1 MAKTKGN
8 KGPYSMWELAGYLK
22 SFRGRLAGGFIL
34 LMAANALAITIP
46 WILKDAIEG
55 LRKGSSP
62 DLLLWPALAI
72 AAAAVFQAVVRIAS
86 RHMFLGVSRGVE
98 YDIRTE
104 LFRRLQSLSPSFF
117 QKTTTGDIMSRATN
131 DLNAVRM
138 VLGPGVTHGLNSIII
153 YLFVVSAMAAI
164 SLQLTFFA
172 VILFPLWLLG
182 MRRFFRSLNEISRRS
197 QETLGDISTKI
208 HENLSGMMVVKL
220 FVQEDHERRAFGKL
234 NDAYLDLTARH
245 AKLRAFI
252 FALMTALGGVGALVI
267 LYLGGRWVIAGD
279 ITLGAFVAFNSYLAM
294 LLWPTL
300 ALGWILGLFQQGKAS
315 WERLSWILKQK
326 PDVRTVGV
334 EPSRPVRGEIEVR
347 GLRFAYD
354 GGPDVL
360 KGLSFRLSPGEKV
373 AMVGGI
379 GSGKSTLVSLLTGL
393 LPAPVETVFLDGMD
407 VNRYSHEALRKAVAL
422 VPQDPFLFSRTV
434 HDNVAF
440 GGDAPPFEAVRAAT
454 DAARFTVEIER
465 FPDGFQAMIGERG
478 LTLSTGQRQRTT
490 IARGIVENHRILI
503 LDDVLSSLDA
513 ETAREILEEIRR
525 WGKDLTLLFVSHNL
539 SAARQADRI
548 LVMDDGRVAEEGT
561 HEALMERGGIY
572 ARMHERQRLMAELET
587 L

>member
-22 SFRGRLAGGFIL
+22 NFQGRLAGGFIL

-46 WILKDAIEG
+46 WILKGAIEG
-55 LRKGSSP
+55 LRKGSP
-62 DLLLWPALAI
+62 TDLLLWPALAI
-72 AAAAVFQAVVRIAS
+72 AAAAVFQAVVRIFS

-104 LFRRLQSLSPSFF
+104 LFRRLQSLSPAFF

-138 VLGPGVTHGLNSIII
+138 LLGPGVTHGLNSIIV

-164 SLQLTFFA
+164 SLTLTLFA
-172 VILFPLWLLG
+172 VILFPLWILG
-182 MRRFFRSLNEISRRS
+182 MRRFFRSLNEISRQS
-197 QETLGDISTKI
+197 QETLGDISTHI

-220 FVQEDHERRAFGKL
+220 FVQEDHERRAFGRL
-234 NDAYLDLTARH
+234 NDAYLELTARH
-245 AKLRAFI
+245 ARLRAFI
-252 FALMTALGGVGALVI
+252 FGLMTALGGVGALVI

-294 LLWPTL
+294 LLWPTI
-300 ALGWILGLFQQGKAS
+300 ALGWIIGLFQQGKAS
-315 WERLSWILKQK
+315 WE
-326 PDVRTVGV
+326 RTVGV
-334 EPSRPVRGEIEVR
+334 EPSRPVRGEIEVW

-379 GSGKSTLVSLLTGL
+379 GSGKSTLVRLLTGL

-407 VNRYSHEALRKAVAL
+407 VNRYSHEAPRKAVAL

-434 HDNVAF
+434 RDNVAF

-454 DAARFTVEIER
+454 DAARFTVEIEQ

-548 LVMDDGRVAEEGT
+548 LVMDDGRVVEEGT